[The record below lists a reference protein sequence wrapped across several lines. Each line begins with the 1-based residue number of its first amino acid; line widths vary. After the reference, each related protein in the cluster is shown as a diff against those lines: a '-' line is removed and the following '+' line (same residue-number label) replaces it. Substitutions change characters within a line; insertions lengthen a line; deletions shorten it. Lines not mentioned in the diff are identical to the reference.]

1 MDLCRDAV
9 GKRFIIELNKKG
21 ARYSEWSVKVWSEV
35 SRKLEILAA
44 GVGLVPC
51 DS

>member
-1 MDLCRDAV
+1 MDLCRGAV
-9 GKRFIIELNKKG
+9 GNSFIIELNKKG
-21 ARYSEWSVKVWSEV
+21 ARYREWFVKDWSEV
-35 SRKLEILAA
+35 FRKLEILAA